1 MAEFYR
7 KRLPHWQ
14 PPEGTF
20 FITYRLF
27 GSIPMEKIRQFRKMP
42 NRKIFKES
50 KIIREAWYFRNSDR
64 FLDANPNGPYW
75 LAKKE
80 IAEIV
85 FQSLLFNNGK
95 QYDLHAF
102 CIMSNHVHVLLTARK
117 GAPQLFRMMQTH
129 KSYTAVMANRIL
141 VRSGKFWELESYDH
155 LVRNN
160 LSFERILRYILNNP
174 LKARLVQ
181 RWQDW
186 PNSWV
191 SPELEIV
198 AG

>member
-14 PPEGTF
+14 PSEGTF
-20 FITYRLF
+20 FITYRLA
-27 GSIPMEKIRQFRKMP
+27 GSIPMEKIRQFKKMP
-42 NRKIFKES
+42 ERKIFKSS
-50 KIIREAWYFRNSDR
+50 KLFRNAWYFRCSDR

-75 LAKKE
+75 LAKKD

-102 CIMSNHVHVLLTARK
+102 CIMSNHVHVLLTAKK
-117 GAPQLFRMMQTH
+117 GARQLFRIMQTH
-129 KSYTAVMANRIL
+129 KSYTAIMGNRIL
-141 VRSGKFWELESYDH
+141 SRSGQFWELESYDH

-160 LSFERILRYILNNP
+160 LSFQRILRYILNNP
-174 LKARLVQ
+174 VKVRLVQ

-191 SPELEIV
+191 SPELERKT
-198 AG
+198 G

>member
-1 MAEFYR
+1 
-7 KRLPHWQ
+7 
-14 PPEGTF
+14 
-20 FITYRLF
+20 
-27 GSIPMEKIRQFRKMP
+27 MEKIRQFREMP

-50 KIIREAWYFRNSDR
+50 KIIRDAWYFRNSDR

-75 LAKKE
+75 LAKKD
-80 IAEIV
+80 IAEIL
-85 FQSLLFNNGK
+85 FQSLLFNNCK

-117 GAPQLFRMMQTH
+117 GAPKLFRMMQAH

-141 VRSGKFWELESYDH
+141 GRSGKFWELESYDH

-160 LSFERILRYILNNP
+160 LSFQRILRYILNSP
-174 LKARLVQ
+174 VKARLVQ

-191 SPELEIV
+191 SPELERI

>member
-20 FITYRLF
+20 FITYRLA
-27 GSIPMEKIRQFRKMP
+27 GSIPMEKIRQFKKMP
-42 NRKIFKES
+42 ERKIFKSS
-50 KIIREAWYFRNSDR
+50 KLLRNAWYFRCSDR
-64 FLDANPNGPYW
+64 FLDDNPNGPYW
-75 LAKKE
+75 LAKKD

-85 FQSLLFNNGK
+85 FQSLLYNNGK

-102 CIMSNHVHVLLTARK
+102 CIMSNHVHVLLTAKK
-117 GAPQLFRMMQTH
+117 GAPQLFRIMQTH

-141 VRSGKFWELESYDH
+141 GRSGKFWELESYDH

-174 LKARLVQ
+174 VKARLIQ

-191 SPELEIV
+191 SPEFKKE
-198 AG
+198 